1 MDFFLAT
8 GVFALV
14 FIGALVVMT
23 SRGGESDQ
31 KQNLIRRMARPDD
44 EIDVDI
50 TRKTRVRES
59 GQVLAI
65 LWKLNLLRNL
75 EENMWQAGIYMRVSE
90 MMLII
95 VLMFCAG
102 LFLGQAVW
110 HDMLFGLGFG
120 VAFALL
126 PIIYI
131 RIRRIRRLR
140 AFIQQLPFALDLV
153 KSSLEAGHSLNRGLQ
168 VVVQEFGDPLGSEF
182 RTVLEQTRIGLPL
195 PRALEDMLKRVPEDD
210 LRLLVVAV
218 KVQNDVGHRAPG
230 RNRTHAPAPAVAD
243 SRAHRA
249 VANGR
254 DDRRLAA
261 ARRARCVQP
270 RPAGLCGYVVQR
282 SDRPEDTQSGDNP
295 RWSRV
300 SDNTPV
306 AEAQVL
312 VLPNGRNRDVI
323 VTLHKSVRL

>member
-1 MDFFLAT
+1 MDFFFAT

-23 SRGGESDQ
+23 ARGGESDQ
-31 KQNLIRRMARPDD
+31 KQNLIRRMARPD
-44 EIDVDI
+44 EEVDVDI

-59 GQVLAI
+59 GQLLAI
-65 LWKLNLLRNL
+65 LWKLNLLRKL

-95 VLMFCAG
+95 VLMFFAG

-110 HDMLFGLGFG
+110 HDLIFAAACG
-120 VAFALL
+120 VAFGLM
-126 PIIYI
+126 PVMYI
-131 RIRRIRRLR
+131 RFRRLR
-140 AFIQQLPFALDLV
+140 RMKAFIQQLPFALDLM

-218 KVQNDVGHRAPG
+218 KVQTDVGSSLAGIVGRLAEIVRTRQRLRLQIKALTAQSRMGGMIVGSLPIVVLGAFSLVQPG
-230 RNRTHAPAPAVAD
+230 YAAVLFHDPTGLKILKTAIVLD
-243 SRAHRA
+243 ALA
-249 VANGR
+249 FITI
-254 DDRRLAA
+254 RRL
-261 ARRARCVQP
+261 
-270 RPAGLCGYVVQR
+270 LKLKY
-282 SDRPEDTQSGDNP
+282 
-295 RWSRV
+295 
-300 SDNTPV
+300 
-306 AEAQVL
+306 
-312 VLPNGRNRDVI
+312 
-323 VTLHKSVRL
+323 

>member
-1 MDFFLAT
+1 MDFFFAT

-14 FIGALVVMT
+14 FIGALIVMT

-31 KQNLIRRMARPDD
+31 KQNLIRRMARPDED
-44 EIDVDI
+44 VDVDI

-59 GQVLAI
+59 GQLLAI
-65 LWKLNLLRNL
+65 LWKLNLLRKL

-95 VLMFCAG
+95 VLMFFAG
-102 LFLGQAVW
+102 LFLGQAIW
-110 HDMLFGLGFG
+110 HDLLFAVAMGSAFG
-120 VAFALL
+120 LL

-131 RIRRIRRLR
+131 RFRRLR
-140 AFIQQLPFALDLV
+140 RMRAFITQLPFALDLM

-218 KVQNDVGHRAPG
+218 KVQTDVGSSLAGIVGRLAEIVRTRQRLRLQIRALTAQSRMGGMIVGSLPIVVLGAFSLVQPG
-230 RNRTHAPAPAVAD
+230 YAAVLFSDPTGQKILKTAIVLD
-243 SRAHRA
+243 GLAFLTI
-249 VANGR
+249 
-254 DDRRLAA
+254 RRL
-261 ARRARCVQP
+261 
-270 RPAGLCGYVVQR
+270 LKLKY
-282 SDRPEDTQSGDNP
+282 
-295 RWSRV
+295 
-300 SDNTPV
+300 
-306 AEAQVL
+306 
-312 VLPNGRNRDVI
+312 
-323 VTLHKSVRL
+323 